1 MSRIQVRTNGMKA
14 GRLHIQGIGPVS
26 INRDYGVALELRAPN
41 EVTEWLVKQEP
52 THKSA
57 ASKSVYY
64 VCVDL
69 YQAEEHPWMII
80 HGDVDAHDYGEGLPS
95 GMALGLDMDSPQA
108 KSLLDFAQ
116 QSMLVGEAA
125 LPTK

>member
-1 MSRIQVRTNGMKA
+1 MNRIQVRTNGMKA

-26 INRDYGVALELRAPN
+26 INREYGVALELRAPD

-52 THKSA
+52 THQSA
-57 ASKSVYY
+57 ASTSKYY

-69 YQAEEHPWMII
+69 YQAEEHPWIII
-80 HGDVDAHDYGEGLPS
+80 HGDVDANDYGELFPS
-95 GMALGLDMDSPQA
+95 GMALGLDMESPQA

-116 QSMLVGEAA
+116 QSMLVGEMP

>member
-1 MSRIQVRTNGMKA
+1 MKA

-26 INRDYGVALELRAPN
+26 INREYGVALELRAPD

-52 THKSA
+52 TPQSA
-57 ASKSVYY
+57 ASTSKYY

-69 YQAEEHPWMII
+69 YQAEEHPWIII
-80 HGDVDAHDYGEGLPS
+80 HGDVDANDYGELFPS
-95 GMALGLDMDSPQA
+95 GMALGLDMESPQA

-116 QSMLVGEAA
+116 QSMLVGEMP